1 MDLDR
6 DGNWISSLRRG
17 LDEARNEVSH
27 EVSDLGQASAIA
39 ACLQEVAARPL
50 SLTPEQAGRL
60 SRELETGGKVLHAFG
75 AEFVITALIAL
86 AAVARHR
93 PDLEEPKEDHSEI
106 DLEAL
111 AAKIA
116 ETSGGASGSLSEYM
130 FAGTGKRP
138 TIIIGLADT
147 LVGIAEALFHDA
159 RVAWLIADL
168 NKGTTRQYAK
178 DGKRIVEVRAR
189 ETLILPVWEDIVEFC
204 QNMPIDACRKP
215 LITIVRETPLNREIL
230 EEHLGHVVSPAG
242 RAVQSLL
249 QEWPELLTL
258 NFLVTSGSTVF
269 DPDELSKN
277 VRTRRKNVAA
287 TILAGIRLDR
297 GLGF

>member
-17 LDEARNEVSH
+17 LDEVSH
-27 EVSDLGQASAIA
+27 DRCDASQATAIA
-39 ACLQEVAARPL
+39 TCIEELAARPL

-60 SRELETGGKVLHAFG
+60 GRGFSEEQVLHALG

-93 PDLEEPKEDHSEI
+93 PELQENEEQCEI

-111 AAKIA
+111 AARIA
-116 ETSGGASGSLSEYM
+116 ETSGGASGSLSEFM

-159 RVAWLIADL
+159 RVGWLIADL
-168 NKGTTRQYAK
+168 NKGTTRQYEK
-178 DGKRIVEVRAR
+178 DGKRIVEVRSR

-204 QNMPIDACRKP
+204 QSMPVDACRKP
-215 LITIVRETPLNREIL
+215 LITIVRETSLSREIL
-230 EEHLGHVVSPAG
+230 EEHLGHVVSPPG
-242 RAVQSLL
+242 RAVQSLI

-258 NFLVTSGSTVF
+258 NFLVTSGSTAF
-269 DPDELSKN
+269 DPDELARN
-277 VRTRRKNVAA
+277 VRVRRKNMAA
-287 TILAGIRLDR
+287 TILTGIRLDR

>member
-17 LDEARNEVSH
+17 LDEVRDEVSH
-27 EVSDLGQASAIA
+27 EVSDQGQASAIA

-60 SRELETGGKVLHAFG
+60 SRDLETGEKVLHAFG

-93 PDLEEPKEDHSEI
+93 PDLEEPEENHSEI

-159 RVAWLIADL
+159 RVGWLIADL
-168 NKGTTRQYAK
+168 NKGTTKQYAK

-189 ETLILPVWEDIVEFC
+189 ETLVLPVWEDIVEFC

-215 LITIVRETPLNREIL
+215 LITIVRETSLNREIL

-249 QEWPELLTL
+249 QEWPELLAL

-277 VRTRRKNVAA
+277 VRTRRKNMAA

>member
-6 DGNWISSLRRG
+6 DGNWISSLRRS
-17 LDEARNEVSH
+17 LDEVSR
-27 EVSDLGQASAIA
+27 EISDVGQASAVA

-50 SLTPEQAGRL
+50 SLTPEQARRLGRGF
-60 SRELETGGKVLHAFG
+60 SQEKVLHAFG

-93 PDLEEPKEDHSEI
+93 PESQEESDHSEI

-147 LVGIAEALFHDA
+147 LVAIAEALFHDA

-168 NKGTTRQYAK
+168 NKGTTKQYLK

-204 QNMPIDACRKP
+204 QNMPVDACRKP
-215 LITIVRETPLNREIL
+215 LITIVRETSSNREIL
-230 EEHLGHVVSPAG
+230 EEHLGNVVSPAG

-249 QEWPELLTL
+249 QEWPELLAL
-258 NFLVTSGSTVF
+258 NFLVTSGNTAF
-269 DPDELSKN
+269 EPDELARN
-277 VRTRRKNVAA
+277 VQRRRKKMAA
-287 TILAGIRLDR
+287 TILTGIRLDR
-297 GLGF
+297 GLGL